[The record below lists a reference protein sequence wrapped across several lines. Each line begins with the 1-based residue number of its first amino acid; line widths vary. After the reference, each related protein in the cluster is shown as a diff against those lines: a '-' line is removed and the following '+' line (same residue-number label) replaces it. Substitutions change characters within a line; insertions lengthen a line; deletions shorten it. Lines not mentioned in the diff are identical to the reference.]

1 MESKINIKELAK
13 NLRNLNRIEANALE
27 EVKDAEE
34 VVAPIV
40 LPMEIVEI
48 PKVEKQVE
56 NKAIT
61 TTRVVKQIV
70 EEPIIKPKKE
80 KKEPI
85 QAVLPKEDPLA
96 AFLQADFE
104 LYDFSKQVW
113 IDAEIYEVLVQIK
126 RKKKLKNISVL
137 VTSIIEAYINQNKGE
152 IVKLFDSKI
161 VKQG

>member
-13 NLRNLNRIEANALE
+13 NLRNLNRIEANPQE
-27 EVKDAEE
+27 EVKE
-34 VVAPIV
+34 VVEVVVPIV
-40 LPMEIVEI
+40 QPVETSKAEIQI
-48 PKVEKQVE
+48 EK
-56 NKAIT
+56 KAT
-61 TTRVVKQIV
+61 TTTTVVKRIV
-70 EEPIIKPKKE
+70 EEPVIKPKKE

-85 QAVLPKEDPLA
+85 QAVLPKEDPLS

-113 IDAEIYEVLVQIK
+113 IDAELYEVLVQIK
-126 RKKKLKNISVL
+126 RKKKIKNISVL